1 MFNFTPPHY
10 EYVVN
15 GNIKGSN
22 NVIGGAWLS

>member
-1 MFNFTPPHY
+1 MFNFTPHY